1 MKTAVFKRGAV
12 VCLALLTSAGL
23 MALPASAAPLEKD
36 PPKGYATSTPGKDDD
51 GVLTFQDFETDT
63 IDEEGQ
69 VGKFS
74 ATQPDDTSIPPATI
88 EVVSDVAHSGSKSLK
103 VSARGKNADGSPQ
116 GYNTLTYASIGI
128 DIGEMFVKDSANANK
143 TDTYFISAWVRN
155 VDPSVT
161 QYFWLQLQ
169 YGGSGEVWL
178 PGQTYFEVK
187 GDEWTQIG
195 IAVVNGETYYVPF
208 IEDTTKSGI
217 YAPRATS
224 TWSALKFITKNPKVN
239 PTDTNE
245 KVVQTNDDFYID
257 DIVIW
262 RVDDASQLT
271 PELPR
276 EENPTTPETPG
287 GEDTTAPTENDTT
300 TSADTTATSG
310 KTTTPTSADSDVASD
325 VQDED
330 AGGLSVGA
338 IVGIVAAAVVVLGG
352 GGFAL
357 YWFKFRKK

>member
-1 MKTAVFKRGAV
+1 M
-12 VCLALLTSAGL
+12 
-23 MALPASAAPLEKD
+23 
-36 PPKGYATSTPGKDDD
+36 
-51 GVLTFQDFETDT
+51 
-63 IDEEGQ
+63 
-69 VGKFS
+69 
-74 ATQPDDTSIPPATI
+74 
-88 EVVSDVAHSGSKSLK
+88 
-103 VSARGKNADGSPQ
+103 
-116 GYNTLTYASIGI
+116 
-128 DIGEMFVKDSANANK
+128 
-143 TDTYFISAWVRN
+143 
-155 VDPSVT
+155 
-161 QYFWLQLQ
+161 
-169 YGGSGEVWL
+169 
-178 PGQTYFEVK
+178 
-187 GDEWTQIG
+187 
-195 IAVVNGETYYVPF
+195 
-208 IEDTTKSGI
+208 
-217 YAPRATS
+217 
-224 TWSALKFITKNPKVN
+224 N

-310 KTTTPTSADSDVASD
+310 KTTTSTSADSDVASD